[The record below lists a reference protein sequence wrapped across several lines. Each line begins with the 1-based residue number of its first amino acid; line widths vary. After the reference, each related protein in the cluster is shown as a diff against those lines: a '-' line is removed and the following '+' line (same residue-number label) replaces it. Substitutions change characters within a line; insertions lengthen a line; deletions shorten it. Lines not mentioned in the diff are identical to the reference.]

1 MIIPAA
7 IEEFLLTSL
16 GMAKDA
22 MGKATLERA
31 LAQAM
36 RREGV
41 TDPGIYEKL
50 FKTSGEAR
58 QRLIDVVVVGETWFF
73 RDRGPFAYLARQAPK
88 MLQAAAGGVL
98 NILSAPC
105 STGEEPYSI
114 AMTLLAA
121 GLPPASFRI
130 EGVDISSAALE
141 AARRAVYTNGSF
153 RGNISEEVA
162 SFFEATPSGRGVAR
176 TVLAQ
181 VAFFQDNLVS
191 ERSLLGRGPYSIIF
205 CRNLLIYLTPA
216 ARRQVFVR
224 LDRLL
229 APGGLLFAGH
239 TETVFWHQ
247 QGYLPVQS
255 DRAFALSKPLVAPA
269 AGKPKPAAPAKAPP
283 PVPPPRTPKMP
294 QPAAPAA
301 DTPSA
306 ADRKPSAQTATTAGT
321 LREARRLA
329 DSGEMDKA
337 LRLCREHSRKFGP
350 TAEMFGLMGLI
361 LMARQDA
368 GSAEDCFLKALYLDP
383 AHYESLVHLNLLYG
397 QKGDARKAALYR
409 GRAEKA
415 SPGT

>member
-130 EGVDISSAALE
+130 EGVDISSAA
-141 AARRAVYTNGSF
+141 
-153 RGNISEEVA
+153 
-162 SFFEATPSGRGVAR
+162 PSGATSAKRWR
-176 TVLAQ
+176 PFL
-181 VAFFQDNLVS
+181 
-191 ERSLLGRGPYSIIF
+191 
-205 CRNLLIYLTPA
+205 
-216 ARRQVFVR
+216 RRR
-224 LDRLL
+224 RPD
-229 APGGLLFAGH
+229 GGLPGRCSHRSPFSKTTWSRKEAFSGGAPIPSSFAG
-239 TETVFWHQ
+239 T
-247 QGYLPVQS
+247 
-255 DRAFALSKPLVAPA
+255 
-269 AGKPKPAAPAKAPP
+269 
-283 PVPPPRTPKMP
+283 
-294 QPAAPAA
+294 
-301 DTPSA
+301 
-306 ADRKPSAQTATTAGT
+306 
-321 LREARRLA
+321 
-329 DSGEMDKA
+329 
-337 LRLCREHSRKFGP
+337 C
-350 TAEMFGLMGLI
+350 
-361 LMARQDA
+361 
-368 GSAEDCFLKALYLDP
+368 
-383 AHYESLVHLNLLYG
+383 
-397 QKGDARKAALYR
+397 
-409 GRAEKA
+409 
-415 SPGT
+415 